1 VTSSNAARS
10 STPTYKNNNGA
21 STDTSRVRVDLSHLD
36 LIPAD
41 EPASFVIHV
50 DGSTPAELGV
60 SVRAPS
66 QATLPVR
73 VNGSTRI
80 GFRAEF
86 VPREVGVHSVMVDY
100 NGEPVAGTPFSS
112 KVSFIDVKHFGY
124 MTWTMNAWTDR
135 SSMS

>member
-1 VTSSNAARS
+1 MVLNYLGSPFYCRVTDNSNK
-10 STPTYKNNNGA
+10 PTYN
-21 STDTSRVRVDLSHLD
+21 SSDTSRVKVDLSHLE

-100 NGEPVAGTPFSS
+100 NGEPVPGTPFSS
-112 KVSFIDVKHFGY
+112 KVNDMMKRFYVLI
-124 MTWTMNAWTDR
+124 
-135 SSMS
+135 